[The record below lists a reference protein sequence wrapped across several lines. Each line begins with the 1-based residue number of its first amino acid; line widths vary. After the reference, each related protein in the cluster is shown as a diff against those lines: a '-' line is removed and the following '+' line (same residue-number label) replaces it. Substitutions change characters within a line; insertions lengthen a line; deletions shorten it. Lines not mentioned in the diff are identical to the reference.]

1 MNFLSK
7 YKAEAAVTL
16 IILMGVLLLALL
28 YPGVSSRKKVH
39 ATTDLALEKLETLK
53 EAYSERRDFMLKWLP
68 VLKAMK
74 PETTMDFKVL
84 QADLEGLAR
93 FDINTQAEFDAFEAQ
108 QTRVNSQ
115 YAELVSACDKV
126 AHKIG
131 DGEFLKKALQFE
143 AIDRDMLVKRREY
156 HETAFAQHQMA
167 DQIDRTFAIFT
178 KKKVER
184 LPVFRSEVEARK
196 HDQDPKN

>member
-1 MNFLSK
+1 
-7 YKAEAAVTL
+7 
-16 IILMGVLLLALL
+16 
-28 YPGVSSRKKVH
+28 
-39 ATTDLALEKLETLK
+39 
-53 EAYSERRDFMLKWLP
+53 
-68 VLKAMK
+68 
-74 PETTMDFKVL
+74 MDFKVL

-196 HDQDPKN
+196 HDQSPKN